1 MRMLEQLPDGSGGSG
16 GRNGEGEDGGGGE
29 GIPRLMKKAKIEPLM
44 VVGNKMEDD
53 DEDEEED
60 DNQPRNNG
68 QVSPP
73 CRSASASPML
83 IKEEKPLVDVVDGF
97 GENQM
102 TVDLNEDKQAI
113 TRIEDVHMKSGSSS
127 VATSV
132 PRYSYVLC
140 RDAQAALDNVK
151 ACTQRMKNGL
161 ACGEPHTISLILPAS
176 AAGLSH
182 IDGDLNDTTDING
195 GHLDLAEVQCSV
207 TAVARIPRPN
217 QTAAKKFKGD
227 SLHQQKQNP
236 KRAKTERHLHD
247 DGHENAAAGLYGK
260 VIAMVPE
267 TGTVIADA

>member
-1 MRMLEQLPDGSGGSG
+1 MLEQLPDGSGSG
-16 GRNGEGEDGGGGE
+16 GANGEGEDGGGE
-29 GIPRLMKKAKIEPLM
+29 GPSRLMKKAKIEPLM

-53 DEDEEED
+53 EDDEDD
-60 DNQPRNNG
+60 DEPRNG
-68 QVSPP
+68 PP
-73 CRSASASPML
+73 CRSASASPMI

-102 TVDLNEDKQAI
+102 TVDLNEDKQALA
-113 TRIEDVHMKSGSSS
+113 RIEDVHMKFGSA

-140 RDAQAALDNVK
+140 RDAHVALDNVK

-176 AAGLSH
+176 AAGLSR
-182 IDGDLNDTTDING
+182 IDGDLNDTADNG
-195 GHLDLAEVQCSV
+195 NHLDLAEVQCSV

-217 QTAAKKFKGD
+217 QTAAKKFKGE
-227 SLHQQKQNP
+227 SLHQQKQ
-236 KRAKTERHLHD
+236 KHGKTERHLHEH
-247 DGHENAAAGLYGK
+247 GHEDAAAGLYGK